1 MVAIAAARALFHAPR
16 MDLNSF
22 FQSALSTNGMVGHA
36 SYLLLI
42 LSMLMTR
49 MMWLRS
55 LAVASGLLSITYS
68 LIISDFVSAT
78 WEVIFVA
85 VNVGQLSLQ
94 AYRNRITHFSV
105 EERRF
110 REAVLPLVEPAQ
122 ARRVLDLG
130 QWCEADA
137 GEVLIRHGEQASHML
152 FIASGEVAVVVD
164 EAVVGWCGAGA
175 LSGEISVLTDM
186 PATATIVTAK
196 PTRYLALERHALRAL
211 MAREP
216 EIEHAIDQ
224 CFRKDM
230 RLKLA
235 AANQAMAD
243 AGIRVEVVQTSL
255 Q

>member
-1 MVAIAAARALFHAPR
+1 MFHAR
-16 MDLNSF
+16 DMDLHSF
-22 FQSALSTNGMVGHA
+22 FQSALSVDGMVGHA

-49 MMWLRS
+49 MMWLRV

-68 LIISDFVSAT
+68 VLISDYVSAT

-94 AYRNRITHFSV
+94 AYRNRITHFTT

-130 QWCEADA
+130 QWCEVGV

-152 FIASGEVAVVVD
+152 FIASGEVEVMVND
-164 EAVVGWCGAGA
+164 AVVGRCGAGA

-186 PATATIVTAK
+186 PATATVITAM
-196 PTRYLALERHALRAL
+196 PTRYLALERHALRRL
-211 MAREP
+211 MGREP